1 MSYNIS
7 ALSTSLLNPL
17 TLSFCLGAV
26 ARIARSELSVPKDVY
41 TGISLFLLFAIGLKG
56 GHELSQVAFLT
67 ILGPAAVTIL
77 LGFLTPVY
85 SYLLLRK
92 IGRLSVAD
100 SAGIAAHYGS
110 VSAVTF
116 IAAQAFVA
124 EMLLARPELPRLE
137 GYLPTLVA
145 LMESPGIHVALALGV
160 FLGGSSGGRSTASL
174 VHEIVTGRTMVLLVG
189 GLLIGWVM
197 GAKNWETIAPLFDPN
212 GGMFKGL
219 LCIFLLEMGIA
230 AASRLGEI
238 RGVGLFMV
246 GFGITIPI
254 IHALLAVPL
263 GHLSGLSVG
272 GTAILATMAASASY
286 IAAPPAVRATL
297 PDANPAYYLTLALA
311 ITFPFNI
318 IVGIPLYFRLSEY
331 YFNVFNR
338 GM

>member
-1 MSYNIS
+1 
-7 ALSTSLLNPL
+7 
-17 TLSFCLGAV
+17 
-26 ARIARSELSVPKDVY
+26 VY

-56 GHELSQVAFLT
+56 GHELSQVAFVT
-67 ILGPAAVTIL
+67 ILGPSLATIA
-77 LGFLTPVY
+77 LGFLTPLCAY
-85 SYLLLRK
+85 FLLRN

-124 EMLLARPELPRLE
+124 DMLLARPELPPLE

-160 FLGGSSGGRSTASL
+160 FLGNRANGRSTASL
-174 VHEIVTGRTMVLLVG
+174 VHEIVTGRTMILLVG
-189 GLLIGWVM
+189 GLLIGCVM
-197 GAKNWETIAPLFDPN
+197 GARNWETIAPLFDPK

-230 AASRLGEI
+230 AASRFGEI
-238 RGVGLFMV
+238 RRVGVFMIA
-246 GFGITIPI
+246 FGVTIPL
-254 IHALLAVPL
+254 IHALLAIPL
-263 GHLSGLSVG
+263 GHLSGLSLG
-272 GTAILATMAASASY
+272 GTAILATMSASASY

-318 IVGIPLYFRLSEY
+318 LIGIPLYFRITEY
-331 YFNVFNR
+331 YFNLF
-338 GM
+338 